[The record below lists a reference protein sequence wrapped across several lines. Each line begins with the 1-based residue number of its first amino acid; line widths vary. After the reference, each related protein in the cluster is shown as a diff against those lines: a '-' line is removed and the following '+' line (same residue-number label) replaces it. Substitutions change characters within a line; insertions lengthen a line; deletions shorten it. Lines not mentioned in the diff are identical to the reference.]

1 MISQPIAPTAMPE
14 VDEDGYC
21 IQPKDHLWE
30 TQAKKK
36 GEGNQLMQL
45 EARQTSLNLHKICL
59 LPFQMNFIQTRTV
72 IQTTMNE
79 IAESM

>member
-1 MISQPIAPTAMPE
+1 MPMNNVFCFVFNSSEEKEEIPPKSESTPPRSTPTNLSTISQPIAPTAMPE

-36 GEGNQLMQL
+36 GKN
-45 EARQTSLNLHKICL
+45 KIC
-59 LPFQMNFIQTRTV
+59 
-72 IQTTMNE
+72 
-79 IAESM
+79 